1 MLKSYK
7 LENELSNQRST
18 VYFTKHND
26 REKFDESKME
36 EGNASKME
44 MSVFKKLKS
53 DIIEV
58 KTQVRELKQINEIYR
73 RENYNLRN

>member
-26 REKFDESKME
+26 KGDKYDESR
-36 EGNASKME
+36 
-44 MSVFKKLKS
+44 F
-53 DIIEV
+53 
-58 KTQVRELKQINEIYR
+58 
-73 RENYNLRN
+73 EN